1 MTTFFVKTAYWISKL
16 LNSATEYGKKFDA
29 RVTLGTCN
37 MRYIII
43 SVIIIVNLNVWL
55 SKRTSSTLELLNLES
70 FHSISL
76 GESTTNEHL
85 FKGGF
90 IVNLNVRD
98 QNVRPLLV
106 IIRLHRKVT
115 QSRKDQSHQT
125 LDKPTSLQVST
136 YISFVIEDVSVCLV
150 LCVPIL

>member
-1 MTTFFVKTAYWISKL
+1 MQYEIYYNISYNYRKSECL
-16 LNSATEYGKKFDA
+16 
-29 RVTLGTCN
+29 
-37 MRYIII
+37 
-43 SVIIIVNLNVWL
+43 WL

-76 GESTTNEHL
+76 GESTTNEQL

-115 QSRKDQSHQT
+115 QSRKDQSYQT

-136 YISFVIEDVSVCLV
+136 YILFVIEDVSVCLV

>member
-1 MTTFFVKTAYWISKL
+1 MQYEIYYNISYNYRKSECL
-16 LNSATEYGKKFDA
+16 
-29 RVTLGTCN
+29 
-37 MRYIII
+37 
-43 SVIIIVNLNVWL
+43 WL

-76 GESTTNEHL
+76 GESTTNEQL

-125 LDKPTSLQVST
+125 LDKLTSLQVST

>member
-1 MTTFFVKTAYWISKL
+1 MQYEIYYNISYNYRKSECL
-16 LNSATEYGKKFDA
+16 
-29 RVTLGTCN
+29 
-37 MRYIII
+37 
-43 SVIIIVNLNVWL
+43 WL

-76 GESTTNEHL
+76 GESTTNEQL

-106 IIRLHRKVT
+106 IIRLHRQVT

-136 YISFVIEDVSVCLV
+136 YISFVIEDVSACQTLDKPTSLQVSTYISFVIEDVSACLV

>member
-1 MTTFFVKTAYWISKL
+1 MQYEICYNISYNYRKSECL
-16 LNSATEYGKKFDA
+16 
-29 RVTLGTCN
+29 
-37 MRYIII
+37 
-43 SVIIIVNLNVWL
+43 WL

-76 GESTTNEHL
+76 GESTTNEQL

-136 YISFVIEDVSVCLV
+136 YILFVIEDVSVCLV

>member
-1 MTTFFVKTAYWISKL
+1 MQYEICYNISYNYRKSECL
-16 LNSATEYGKKFDA
+16 
-29 RVTLGTCN
+29 
-37 MRYIII
+37 
-43 SVIIIVNLNVWL
+43 WL

-76 GESTTNEHL
+76 GEITTNEQL

-90 IVNLNVRD
+90 IVNL
-98 QNVRPLLV
+98 NVRPLLV

>member
-1 MTTFFVKTAYWISKL
+1 MQYEICYNISYNYRKSECL
-16 LNSATEYGKKFDA
+16 
-29 RVTLGTCN
+29 
-37 MRYIII
+37 
-43 SVIIIVNLNVWL
+43 WL

-76 GESTTNEHL
+76 GESTTNEQL

-115 QSRKDQSHQT
+115 QSRKDQSYQT
-125 LDKPTSLQVST
+125 LDKPTSLQAST
-136 YISFVIEDVSVCLV
+136 YISFIIEDVSVCLV

>member
-1 MTTFFVKTAYWISKL
+1 MQYEIYYNISYNYRKSECL
-16 LNSATEYGKKFDA
+16 
-29 RVTLGTCN
+29 
-37 MRYIII
+37 
-43 SVIIIVNLNVWL
+43 WL

-76 GESTTNEHL
+76 GESTTNEQL

-136 YISFVIEDVSVCLV
+136 YISIVIEDVSVCLV
-150 LCVPIL
+150 LRVPIL

>member
-1 MTTFFVKTAYWISKL
+1 MQYEIYYNISYNYRKSECL
-16 LNSATEYGKKFDA
+16 
-29 RVTLGTCN
+29 
-37 MRYIII
+37 
-43 SVIIIVNLNVWL
+43 WL
-55 SKRTSSTLELLNLES
+55 SKRTSSALELLNLES

-76 GESTTNEHL
+76 GESTTNEQL

-115 QSRKDQSHQT
+115 QLRKDQSHQT

-136 YISFVIEDVSVCLV
+136 YISFVIEDVSACLV

>member
-1 MTTFFVKTAYWISKL
+1 MKYEIYYNISY
-16 LNSATEYGKKFDA
+16 NYRKFEC
-29 RVTLGTCN
+29 L
-37 MRYIII
+37 
-43 SVIIIVNLNVWL
+43 WL

-76 GESTTNEHL
+76 GESTTNEQL

-125 LDKPTSLQVST
+125 LDKLTSLQVST

>member
-1 MTTFFVKTAYWISKL
+1 MQYEICYNISYNYRKSECL
-16 LNSATEYGKKFDA
+16 
-29 RVTLGTCN
+29 
-37 MRYIII
+37 
-43 SVIIIVNLNVWL
+43 WL

-76 GESTTNEHL
+76 GEITTNEQL

-125 LDKPTSLQVST
+125 LDKLTSLQVST

>member
-16 LNSATEYGKKFDA
+16 LSSATEYGKKFDA
-29 RVTLGTCN
+29 RVTLRTCN

-43 SVIIIVNLNVWL
+43 YKSECLWL

-76 GESTTNEHL
+76 GESTTNEQL

-136 YISFVIEDVSVCLV
+136 YISFVIEDVSACLV

>member
-1 MTTFFVKTAYWISKL
+1 MQYEICYNISYNYRKSECL
-16 LNSATEYGKKFDA
+16 
-29 RVTLGTCN
+29 
-37 MRYIII
+37 
-43 SVIIIVNLNVWL
+43 WL
-55 SKRTSSTLELLNLES
+55 SKRTSSALELLNLES

-76 GESTTNEHL
+76 GESTTNEQL

>member
-1 MTTFFVKTAYWISKL
+1 MQYELYYNISYNYRKSECL
-16 LNSATEYGKKFDA
+16 
-29 RVTLGTCN
+29 
-37 MRYIII
+37 
-43 SVIIIVNLNVWL
+43 WL

-76 GESTTNEHL
+76 GESTTNEQL

-125 LDKPTSLQVST
+125 LDKPMSRKVST

>member
-1 MTTFFVKTAYWISKL
+1 MKYEIYYNISYNYRKSECL
-16 LNSATEYGKKFDA
+16 
-29 RVTLGTCN
+29 
-37 MRYIII
+37 
-43 SVIIIVNLNVWL
+43 WL

-76 GESTTNEHL
+76 GESTTNEQL

-125 LDKPTSLQVST
+125 LDKLTSLQVST

>member
-1 MTTFFVKTAYWISKL
+1 MQYEIYYNISYNYRKSECL
-16 LNSATEYGKKFDA
+16 
-29 RVTLGTCN
+29 
-37 MRYIII
+37 
-43 SVIIIVNLNVWL
+43 WL

-76 GESTTNEHL
+76 GESTTNEQL

-115 QSRKDQSHQT
+115 QSRKYQSHQT

-136 YISFVIEDVSVCLV
+136 YISFVIEDVSACLV